1 MTPALTPLMTLEVLV
16 GAPVQIDAGKHGR
29 RFIPIIGGTVGG
41 ALTGKVLAGG
51 GDWQTV
57 WPDGRME
64 IAAHYVLDI
73 DGHGTVE
80 VRSDG
85 VRHGPPAVLEAM
97 ARGEAVDP
105 ASYYFR
111 TAVRLRTAAAG
122 LSHLNALLAVATG
135 ERGADRV
142 RLCVFEL
149 S

>member
-1 MTPALTPLMTLEVLV
+1 MTPALTPLITLEVLV
-16 GAPVQIDAGKHGR
+16 GAPVQIDASQHGR

-41 ALTGKVLAGG
+41 GLTGKVLVGG

-57 WPDGRME
+57 WPDGRMD
-64 IAAHYVLDI
+64 IAAHYVLAI

-80 VRSDG
+80 VRSEG
-85 VRHGPPAVLEAM
+85 VRHGAPAVLEAL
-97 ARGEAVDP
+97 ARGETVDP

-111 TAVRLRTAAAG
+111 TAVRLRTAAPG

-135 ERGADRV
+135 ERGADAV
-142 RLCVFEL
+142 RLRVFEL

>member
-16 GAPVQIDAGKHGR
+16 AAPVQIDASAHGR

-41 ALTGKVLAGG
+41 GLTGKVLAGG

-57 WPDGRME
+57 WPGGQMD
-64 IAAHYVLDI
+64 IAAHYVLEI

-80 VRSDG
+80 VRSNG
-85 VRHGPPAVLEAM
+85 VRHGPPAVLEAL

-105 ASYYFR
+105 ARYYFR
-111 TAVRLRTAAAG
+111 TAVRFRTAAPG
-122 LSHLNALLAVATG
+122 LSHLNALLAIATG
-135 ERGADRV
+135 ERGADAV
-142 RLCVFEL
+142 RLRVFEL

>member
-16 GAPVQIDAGKHGR
+16 GAPVQIDASQHGR

-41 ALTGKVLAGG
+41 GLPGKVLVGG

-57 WPDGRME
+57 WPDGRMD

-73 DGHGTVE
+73 DGQGTVE

-85 VRHGPPAVLEAM
+85 VRHGPSAVLEAL
-97 ARGEAVDP
+97 ARGETVDP

-111 TAVRLRTAAAG
+111 TAVRLRTAAPG
-122 LSHLNALLAVATG
+122 LSHLNALLAIATG

-142 RLCVFEL
+142 RLRVFEL